1 MIAKD
6 GVKEMSVFT
15 LVMGQNVLAKL
26 DSPLDNN
33 QISTW
38 TPKTRVITK
47 FTCLWIK
54 HYPLSHFYFAPMT
67 CGTVMPGKGP
77 LLQRFIDQ
85 QVAVTC
91 LNTQKGRSLRE

>member
-6 GVKEMSVFT
+6 GAKERSVFS
-15 LVMGQNVLAKL
+15 LVMGQSVLAKL

-47 FTCLWIK
+47 RKCLLVK
-54 HYPLSHFYFAPMT
+54 QYCLSRFYFAPVT
-67 CGTVMPGKGP
+67 CGTVMPVKGP
-77 LLQRFIDQ
+77 LLHRFIDQ
-85 QVAVTC
+85 QVPVTC
-91 LNTQKGRSLRE
+91 LHTL